1 MKTIYMS
8 CKSIAEINNYRKK
21 YKKVLRREVVNNSY
35 IQEYVPTK
43 IITPLAEL
51 EVKLCIELE
60 GQEWNTTD

>member
-1 MKTIYMS
+1 MS

-51 EVKLCIELE
+51 EVKLRKQNNENL
-60 GQEWNTTD
+60 